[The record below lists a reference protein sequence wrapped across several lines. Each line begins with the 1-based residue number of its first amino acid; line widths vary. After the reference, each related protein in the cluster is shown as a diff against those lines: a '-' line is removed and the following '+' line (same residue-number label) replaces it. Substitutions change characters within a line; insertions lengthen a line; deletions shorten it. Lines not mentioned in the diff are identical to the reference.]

1 MLNCFI
7 SYITYSAM
15 NMFAGKQ
22 LNDLQQQDVYTCN
35 SHSQQSVAVLML
47 LAGVAALKKIKNK
60 QSLATAAA
68 RIIHCRVFIIIS
80 VLSACEF

>member
-1 MLNCFI
+1 MLGNLQIWYIYICGQENTEYQQNLSTVSLLNCFI

-22 LNDLQQQDVYTCN
+22 LNDLQDVYTCN

-47 LAGVAALKKIKNK
+47 LAGVAALNK
-60 QSLATAAA
+60 
-68 RIIHCRVFIIIS
+68 
-80 VLSACEF
+80 